1 MVLESLGGSLRGAL
15 KKIASASR
23 IDKQVV
29 DEAVR
34 EIQRALLQADVNV
47 KLVMNLSNRIRDR
60 ALSEKPAPGM
70 NPREHV
76 INIVYQELI
85 NLVGKS
91 SPVSLEKQTIMLVG
105 LQGSGKTTTAAKLA
119 TFFQRK
125 GLRSAVVCADTFRAG
140 AFDQLKALC
149 EKQGVFFY
157 GEKGNPDAP
166 AVARRGLEASRKYD
180 VAIVDTA
187 GRHALEEDLIQE
199 MMEIDAVVTAD
210 HKLLVMDAAIGQQA
224 SEQAKAFNRAV
235 GITGVIITKLDGTA
249 KGGGA
254 MSAVA
259 ETNSSVAFIGVGET
273 PSDLERFEADR
284 FISRLLGMGDIKT
297 LIERAQETKVEDEV
311 DVEALMRGKFTLKD
325 MCKQMEAINK
335 MGPLKQIMQM
345 LPLGGLGV
353 DLSDQEYQVTKD
365 RLEKYRVIMS
375 SMTEAE
381 LEDPKIITASRI
393 KRISRGSG
401 TPPEVVRELLKSHKA
416 MQKALKGMRGMN
428 KMGMKRMMKKFGP
441 MMGGGGM

>member
-1 MVLESLGGSLRGAL
+1 MVLDSLGGSLRGAL

-140 AFDQLKALC
+140 AYDQLKALC

-166 AVARRGLEASRKYD
+166 AVARKGLEASKKYD

-187 GRHALEEDLIQE
+187 GRHALEGDLIQE
-199 MMEIDAVVTAD
+199 MIDIDAVVHAD
-210 HKLLVMDAAIGQQA
+210 HKLLVMDAALGQQA
-224 SEQAKAFNRAV
+224 SEQAKAFNKAV

-273 PSDLERFEADR
+273 PNDLERFEADR
-284 FISRLLGMGDIKT
+284 FISRLLGMGDIQT
-297 LIERAQETKVEDEV
+297 LIERAQETKMEEEV
-311 DVEALMRGKFTLKD
+311 DVDALMRGKFTLKD

-345 LPLGGLGV
+345 LPLGGMGL
-353 DLSDQEYQVTKD
+353 DISDKEYQVTKD
-365 RLEKYRVIMS
+365 RLDKYRVIIS

-381 LEDPKIITASRI
+381 LEEPKIITASRI
-393 KRISRGSG
+393 KRIARGSG
-401 TPPEVVRELLKSHKA
+401 TQPELVRELLKSHKA

-441 MMGGGGM
+441 MMGGGM